1 MKIFS
6 VIRGDRWT
14 QVFQMEIPGDPT
26 FDWTGVTVTADLRTE
41 AGASSAL
48 FTFTP
53 GVAITPG
60 LMTVTLD
67 LPGLASANLPD
78 ASLGTVVVAR
88 TSPAFGPYTPV
99 KFQLNSHPR

>member
-14 QVFQMEIPGDPT
+14 TVFQFEIPGDPA
-26 FDWTGVTVTADLRTE
+26 FDWTGVAVAADLRTE
-41 AGASSAL
+41 AGATSPL

-53 GVAITPG
+53 GVSLAPG
-60 LMTVTLD
+60 VMTVTLD

-78 ASLGTVVVAR
+78 ECLGTVVVSR
-88 TSPAFGPYTPV
+88 TNPAFGPYTAV
-99 KFQLNSHPR
+99 QFKLNSHPR